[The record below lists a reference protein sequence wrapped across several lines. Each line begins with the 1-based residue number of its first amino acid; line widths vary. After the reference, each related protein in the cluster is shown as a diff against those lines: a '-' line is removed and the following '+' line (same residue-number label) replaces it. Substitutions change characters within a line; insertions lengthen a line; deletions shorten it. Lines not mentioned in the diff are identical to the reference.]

1 MLHLNGVGFEFWTLD
16 RRSAVI
22 FSHPTLLD
30 LTLSSV
36 NVLDDA
42 RALLADHR
50 FTTPLKSL
58 KLDECNVTVCG
69 LQAILSTPKAL
80 EHLYIGK
87 MTSLCGTDGR
97 FRSH

>member
-16 RRSAVI
+16 RGSAVL

-36 NVLDDA
+36 NILDDA
-42 RALLADHR
+42 RELLADHR

-80 EHLYIGK
+80 DHLYIGK
-87 MTSLCGTDGR
+87 MASPCDTNER
-97 FRSH
+97 FR